1 MTQKEQIMDQV
12 MAMFI
17 AQGIKS
23 VRMDDIARQLSIS
36 KRTLYE
42 MFGDKEE
49 LLYQCI
55 VRHAKSTEQERAKR
69 FKQADN
75 YLEVMLICLRE
86 MADKATVANRIREN
100 LRKFYPKVA
109 EKLSNEFESR
119 SIEQLR
125 QWIELCI
132 DQGLFM
138 PKTDIDI
145 SLAILYN
152 TANGVISN
160 RNVWLPEGVAPTQ
173 VLISAMIIYIR
184 GMSTV
189 RGVEIINDFCNRHFD
204 NKPFKQTLE

>member
-1 MTQKEQIMDQV
+1 MDQV

-23 VRMDDIARQLSIS
+23 VRMARQLSIS

-109 EKLSNEFESR
+109 EKR

-152 TANGVISN
+152 TANGVFSN

>member
-1 MTQKEQIMDQV
+1 
-12 MAMFI
+12 
-17 AQGIKS
+17 
-23 VRMDDIARQLSIS
+23 
-36 KRTLYE
+36 
-42 MFGDKEE
+42 
-49 LLYQCI
+49 
-55 VRHAKSTEQERAKR
+55 
-69 FKQADN
+69 
-75 YLEVMLICLRE
+75 

-152 TANGVISN
+152 TANGVFSN

-189 RGVEIINDFCNRHFD
+189 RGVEIINDFLQTVTSTINRSSRR
-204 NKPFKQTLE
+204 

>member
-1 MTQKEQIMDQV
+1 MP
-12 MAMFI
+12 
-17 AQGIKS
+17 
-23 VRMDDIARQLSIS
+23 ARN
-36 KRTLYE
+36 
-42 MFGDKEE
+42 G
-49 LLYQCI
+49 
-55 VRHAKSTEQERAKR
+55 RAS
-69 FKQADN
+69 
-75 YLEVMLICLRE
+75 Y
-86 MADKATVANRIREN
+86 VANRIREN

-152 TANGVISN
+152 TANGVFSN

-173 VLISAMIIYIR
+173 VS
-184 GMSTV
+184 
-189 RGVEIINDFCNRHFD
+189 
-204 NKPFKQTLE
+204 

>member
-1 MTQKEQIMDQV
+1 MDQV

-145 SLAILYN
+145 SLAIQYRQRRIFEPQRM
-152 TANGVISN
+152 A
-160 RNVWLPEGVAPTQ
+160 A
-173 VLISAMIIYIR
+173 R
-184 GMSTV
+184 GCRTDA
-189 RGVEIINDFCNRHFD
+189 GAHKCDDNLHPRHVYGKGRRD
-204 NKPFKQTLE
+204 NQRFLQPSLRQ

>member
-1 MTQKEQIMDQV
+1 MDQV

-109 EKLSNEFESR
+109 EKLTNEFESK

-125 QWIELCI
+125 QWIRLCI

-138 PKTDIDI
+138 PNTDIDI

-152 TANGVISN
+152 TANGVFSN

-184 GMSTV
+184 GMSTAK
-189 RGVEIINDFCNRHFD
+189 GVEIIHDFCMRHFD
-204 NKPFKQTLE
+204 NKQFKQTLE